1 MSEFR
6 NGAITAADIELI
18 ERAGYRAHRAHDS
31 DEGLALH
38 TLALRLRST
47 SGLWPGFHCDVDE
60 SAGMAEIVDLHDFS
74 KKVS

>member
-6 NGAITAADIELI
+6 NVGIRVEDIQAIED
-18 ERAGYRAHRAHDS
+18 AGYSLYRAHEDTQA
-31 DEGLALH
+31 LALH
-38 TLALRLRST
+38 ALALRLRAI
-47 SGLWPGFHCDVDE
+47 SGFGGAFECDVDE